1 MQAGTAQRVIESGIF
16 DKNPLEAVEF
26 ANSLDSIKAKRSAL
40 SSAYARLAGG
50 VNGHD
55 PNITA
60 TELNAMEDGWQR
72 DFALN
77 GFAHGLVRK
86 DPDAAIQW
94 ASSISNEG
102 FRKVVTKNITK
113 RINAEVS
120 PRPIPP
126 EVSQD

>member
-1 MQAGTAQRVIESGIF
+1 M
-16 DKNPLEAVEF
+16 
-26 ANSLDSIKAKRSAL
+26 
-40 SSAYARLAGG
+40 AGG

-77 GFAHGLVRK
+77 GFAHVFVGSGGS
-86 DPDAAIQW
+86 IQW

-113 RINAEVS
+113 RIKAEVLPRLNS
-120 PRPIPP
+120 P
-126 EVSQD
+126 EASQN